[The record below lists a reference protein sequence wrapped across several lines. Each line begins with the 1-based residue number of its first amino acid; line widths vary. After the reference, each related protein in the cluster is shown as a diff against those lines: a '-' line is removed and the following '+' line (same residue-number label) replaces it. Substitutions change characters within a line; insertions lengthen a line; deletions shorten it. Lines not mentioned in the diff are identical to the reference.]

1 VVDEDR
7 RAAVDVPWILIVW
20 NDPINLMNYVV
31 HVFRSYFGYSR
42 EEAERLMLLVH
53 NEGRAVVASGV
64 REEVERHAQAMHD
77 YGLQATITK
86 DTP

>member
-1 VVDEDR
+1 MVDEDL